1 MGITRRWGLAAGVAT
16 VAAAVAIGAGVS
28 AADGGGSTA
37 SPPPAGALDST
48 CVLGVD
54 LREFQ
59 GPSDPPW
66 LAGLMARSDGLNR
79 EYRLGRYAEGGA
91 CAQTPDWFR
100 ALVLRSDALNR
111 AQGLGPYGPAR

>member
-1 MGITRRWGLAAGVAT
+1 MGITRRWSLAAGVAT

-28 AADGGGSTA
+28 AAEGEGGTTSV
-37 SPPPAGALDST
+37 PHAGALDST
-48 CVLGVD
+48 CVLGID

-79 EYRLGRYAEGGA
+79 EYRLGRYAPGGP
-91 CAQTPDWFR
+91 CADVPDWFR
-100 ALVLRSDALNR
+100 ALVLRSDALKQ
-111 AQGLGPYGPAR
+111 AQRLGRYSSAR